1 MALKEKGIL
10 FLELS
15 DYTLFR
21 TDNIHFI
28 FTTCHTFWGKNDTQ
42 ASQMY

>member
-1 MALKEKGIL
+1 MALKEEGIL

-15 DYTLFR
+15 DNYTLFR

-28 FTTCHTFWGKNDTQ
+28 FTTCHTFGEKI
-42 ASQMY
+42 